1 MGRPDDA
8 LSPQRVAFVRVRE
21 LALSAL
27 LRVEPEL
34 ALQPLAVLDVAHD
47 LARAGALPQG
57 YGAARVIACTAAAR
71 ALGVAV
77 GQTGHQA
84 RAVAPDLRLRG
95 SSTELAQRARAALLD
110 AVATVGARLA
120 PAPHGVWVDAAEL
133 SGMYESEAGLGAAL
147 TEAPRRVGL
156 EVSVGIAGNLGV
168 AAVAARRGG
177 VTVIPAGE
185 EGRYLGPLPLEAL
198 PISEA
203 LRAEL
208 RRFGVTRVAE
218 LARLPVDAAGLRL
231 GEEAARAV
239 RLARGEDDRP
249 LVPHALPA
257 RFEEGVELEWEVQ
270 TVEPLLFVT
279 RRVLDALVARLSC
292 RGLGVGGMVLSLDLV
307 SRVSDER
314 ALPIAAPTR
323 DVPTL
328 FALVRSA
335 LERQCL
341 PDAVRALR
349 ITALPQPLRATQL
362 GLFDPPGPAPERL
375 ALTLSRLA
383 ALVGDDRVGAPSAP
397 DTHRPYAAAVT
408 AFDPPR
414 TPREPD
420 AGRARA
426 MALHV
431 YRPPREVEVTLS
443 AGAPVGVRSGEVRG
457 RVVACSGP
465 WRVQGEWWAEA
476 YAHEGYDVELEDGGL
491 YLIAYDPLAER
502 WRLDGVYE

>member
-1 MGRPDDA
+1 MGRSDDA
-8 LSPQRVAFVRVRE
+8 VSPPRVAFVRVRE

-47 LARAGALPQG
+47 LARAGALPPG
-57 YGAARVIACTAAAR
+57 YGAARVVACTAAAR

-120 PAPHGVWVDAAEL
+120 PAPQGVWVDAAEL

-156 EVSVGIAGNLGV
+156 AVSVGIAGNLGV

-185 EGRYLGPLPLEAL
+185 EGRYLGPLALEAL
-198 PISEA
+198 PISEE

-257 RFEEGVELEWEVQ
+257 RFEEGVDLEWEVQ

-314 ALPIAAPTR
+314 ALPLAAPTR

-335 LERQCL
+335 LEGQGP

-375 ALTLSRLA
+375 AITLSRLA
-383 ALVGDDRVGAPSAP
+383 ALVGGDRVGAPLGAGHAPPVRRRGDGLRSAA
-397 DTHRPYAAAVT
+397 HAA
-408 AFDPPR
+408 
-414 TPREPD
+414 
-420 AGRARA
+420 RARRGRSPGDGPA
-426 MALHV
+426 RLPTAARGGGDPGRRGSGGGALGRGARARGGV
-431 YRPPREVEVTLS
+431 QRTV
-443 AGAPVGVRSGEVRG
+443 AGAG
-457 RVVACSGP
+457 RVVGRGLRARGL
-465 WRVQGEWWAEA
+465 RRRA
-476 YAHEGYDVELEDGGL
+476 GGRRTL
-491 YLIAYDPLAER
+491 PDRI
-502 WRLDGVYE
+502 